1 MFSSGCDPAVMAVN
15 GYGIAMKLILSVPEL
30 NKHWPELSF
39 TFSKCKVRIKIN
51 KGRLYSFPFFLAI
64 QGPSRICKTAGQNV
78 GVFPVKQKYSLFFY

>member
-1 MFSSGCDPAVMAVN
+1 MFSSGYGPTVMAVN

-51 KGRLYSFPFFLAI
+51 KGRLYSSPFFLAI
-64 QGPSRICKTAGQNV
+64 QGPSRICKTARQSV